1 MYPQTQVI
9 KILNHLKRNSR
20 GRMFYKVGFNEVE
33 ISFCTPV
40 SLVSDSIRTKTFT
53 FEEVLKWHNNPD
65 KYFKESWCKND

>member
-9 KILNHLKRNSR
+9 KILNHLKQNSR

-33 ISFCTPV
+33 ISLCMPNSFP
-40 SLVSDSIRTKTFT
+40 SNSIVVKKFT